1 MGGLTTADRC
11 RSTTTDSHG
20 AEWANR
26 RYRRWVAIITGGV
39 LGDQGASGR
48 ALKAVMRRITAFA
61 PRVSDDDYAIDLG
74 FFSWS
79 AGVGPRPPG
88 SPDGPGVRPWMVG
101 TTWLGSA
108 GSTSQRSPDSTQ
120 PRRSLRRS
128 KRSPG
133 ISRPPKRCDRRCRST
148 TDSHEGERTNPRCLF
163 PAELYA
169 RAACVAVTFD
179 LTPHPKPK
187 SHAGAGS
194 DDCHREAGDCIDSR
208 RDDYSHNH
216 QQCGEVE
223 ENELR

>member
-1 MGGLTTADRC
+1 MTTPSISGSSLGAPAWVRDRLAARTVRAYGRGWSGGNNDASLLR
-11 RSTTTDSHG
+11 
-20 AEWANR
+20 WLFR
-26 RYRRWVAIITGGV
+26 RGWR
-39 LGDQGASGR
+39 
-48 ALKAVMRRITAFA
+48 MRK
-61 PRVSDDDYAIDLG
+61 PC
-74 FFSWS
+74 W
-79 AGVGPRPPG
+79 PG
-88 SPDGPGVRPWMVG
+88 WCQHW

-133 ISRPPKRCDRRCRST
+133 ISRPPKRCDRKCRST

-169 RAACVAVTFD
+169 RATCVPGTFD

-208 RDDYSHNH
+208 RDDYAHNQ